1 MNTSTTIVL
10 ARNFAENSM
19 CMPTDVITATWLSD
33 RANVEYIM
41 HFVQADIDALRMQRV
56 DVRKDVDLNIDE
68 SLLYYLRMLRVFC
81 EYAVTDIRNEIMDT
95 RDRRVRLQRELAY
108 LHDIEFWEP
117 ENLHW
122 TQAKRIAELK
132 AEIAKLK
139 AYEDSLRALI

>member
-56 DVRKDVDLNIDE
+56 DVRDVDFKVDE
-68 SLLYYLRMLRVFC
+68 RLLWYLRDLRCFC
-81 EYAVTDIRNEIMDT
+81 KYAVTDIRNEIMDT

-122 TQAKRIAELK
+122 WQAARIAELK

-139 AYEDSLRALI
+139 AHEDSLRALI